1 MVADQE
7 VYDIGRLEACSWF
20 VVNPGLFFES
30 LRDWS
35 RKTTSPYKPIK
46 CKTDGALVAFIFRA
60 YGAGLSSHWL
70 HVLFSVVLIDPCDYL
85 GFFFFT
91 NYGKLNP
98 ERCK

>member
-1 MVADQE
+1 MVADHE

-60 YGAGLSSHWL
+60 YGAGLSL
-70 HVLFSVVLIDPCDYL
+70 EFSLASCFIFCCSD
-85 GFFFFT
+85 
-91 NYGKLNP
+91 
-98 ERCK
+98 